1 MIVGQKEILSEL
13 IKSIDDERFAHAT
26 LIEGLSGYG
35 TLAIALE
42 LAQYLVCKN
51 KGQRGGPCGACNSC
65 SKASKFIH
73 PDIHFAFP
81 VVTIPGKERKSV
93 TSTNFLKEWRAI
105 LSQSKYFSI
114 DEWVSTIVKT
124 TARPNINV
132 TECNQII
139 QQLNLQSFEGGAKV
153 QIIWMA
159 NYLGNNGNRLLK
171 LIEEPPENTYI
182 IMINSTDGS
191 VINTI
196 RSRCQAVK
204 LPRISDTDIEQA
216 LVSLQGV
223 QESKAKEISFLAE
236 GDWITALGLIDV
248 DNQQLFDIALE
259 LLESAQS
266 GDFLRMRSWTEQMEQ
281 FDLMSKKSILNY
293 ALKLLKEVMH
303 LRYQHT
309 DLIKIAPQ
317 ELDRL
322 QRSPIVA
329 ITDVHKIGALSE
341 MLSETQINL
350 DRNANSRI
358 LLYNSCLR
366 IESILNRGV
375 MYMN

>member
-1 MIVGQKEILSEL
+1 MIIGQKEILSEL
-13 IKSIDDERFAHAT
+13 IKSIDDNRFAHAT
-26 LIEGLSGYG
+26 LIEGLPGYG

-42 LAQYLVCKN
+42 LAQYLVCKHLDQDN
-51 KGQRGGPCGACNSC
+51 ASSVISNSH
-65 SKASKFIH
+65 SKASKFVH
-73 PDIHFAFP
+73 PDIHFTFP

-93 TSTNFLKEWRAI
+93 TSVNFLKEWRTI
-105 LSQSKYFSI
+105 LSQSKYFTI
-114 DEWVSTIVKT
+114 DEWVSTIVKS

-182 IMINSTDGS
+182 IMINSADGA

-196 RSRCQAVK
+196 RSRCRVVR
-204 LPRISDTDIEQA
+204 LPRIADDDIEQA
-216 LVSLQGV
+216 LISLKGV
-223 QESKAKEISFLAE
+223 TKTRAKEISYLAE
-236 GDWITALGLIDV
+236 GNWITAVEQIDV
-248 DNQQLFDIALE
+248 DNQQLFDISIE
-259 LLESAQS
+259 MLESAQS
-266 GDFLRMRSWTEQMEQ
+266 GDFIRMRSWTEQMDQ
-281 FDLMSKKSILNY
+281 LDLMSKKSVLNY
-293 ALKLLKEVMH
+293 GLKLLKEIMH
-303 LRYQHT
+303 IRYQHT

-329 ITDVHKIGALSE
+329 LIDVNKIGTLSQI
-341 MLSETQINL
+341 LSETQINL

-358 LLYNSCLR
+358 LLYNSCLL
-366 IESILNRGV
+366 IESILNGGV